1 MLTQDMQARLRAALP
16 PDVPVLLPES
26 IREPLEAA
34 PLDAQGRP
42 MVGGGERGLGAY
54 LRAHPAGYVQIE
66 EPVALTS
73 DGLSGVFWVAVA
85 ALHSTPTGANA
96 LALTVRRALSGTPYE
111 PGPHQE
117 VTPAQPHQLAPG
129 VWQVRPTFDALTVD
143 GQPVA

>member
-85 ALHSTPTGANA
+85 ALHG
-96 LALTVRRALSGTPYE
+96 RE
-111 PGPHQE
+111 PGS
-117 VTPAQPHQLAPG
+117 G
-129 VWQVRPTFDALTVD
+129 GKR
-143 GQPVA
+143 GKPVAVLAEAKCT